1 MNWCEICCHLDYGL
15 HRLVFSISRFPVF
28 VELEQRYIVEN
39 GEIMDSHTLEKSLQW
54 RYATKKFDTSFSLDL
69 EQRNSL
75 YEILRLTPS
84 SFGLQPWVFIDV
96 ADVELRK
103 ELKKASFEQA
113 QITDASM
120 LLVLCRKDQFTADDV
135 DRYVQS
141 TAQARG
147 QSVES
152 LGAYRK
158 MMVDFVERM
167 SPDARHVWMEKQ
179 IYIALGNLLT
189 SLSVLGL
196 DACPIEGF
204 SRSEY
209 DRILKLPERNLRS
222 IVVCPVGKRDVSDKY
237 ATQAK
242 VRYSVEELILKL

>member
-1 MNWCEICCHLDYGL
+1 
-15 HRLVFSISRFPVF
+15 
-28 VELEQRYIVEN
+28 
-39 GEIMDSHTLEKSLQW
+39 MDSQTLEKSLQW
-54 RYATKKFDTSFSLDL
+54 RYATKKFDTSFAFDAA
-69 EQRNSL
+69 QKKAI

-96 ADVELRK
+96 TDTELRK
-103 ELKKASFEQA
+103 ELKKASFDQA

-120 LLVLCRKDQFTADDV
+120 LLVLCRKDSFTAEDV

-141 TAQARG
+141 SALARG

-167 SPDARHVWMEKQ
+167 SPEARNVWMEKQ

-189 SLSVLGL
+189 SVAVLDL

-204 SRSEY
+204 SRAEY
-209 DRILKLPERNLRS
+209 DRILKLSERNLRS
-222 IVVCPVGKRDVSDKY
+222 IVVCSVGKRDVSDKY

-242 VRYSVEELILKL
+242 VRYALDELILQL